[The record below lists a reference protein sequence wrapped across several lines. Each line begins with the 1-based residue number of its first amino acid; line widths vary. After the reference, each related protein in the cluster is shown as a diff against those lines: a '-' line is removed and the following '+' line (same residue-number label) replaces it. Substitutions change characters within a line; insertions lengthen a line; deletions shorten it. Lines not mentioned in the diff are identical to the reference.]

1 MLDMYNQ
8 LRVVIF
14 ILGAILKCN
23 ACQIQGSDTGICTRQ
38 YLPETYGTGLD
49 GLRIAKRQWSNETVE
64 GPCSDE
70 KNMASHC
77 MPFCGR
83 YIANYYPPC
92 IPFATYL
99 EPDQNFPRGRHGSF
113 TVLTKDKWVEETAL
127 KYISERIQKE
137 TNETAKKLGVD
148 EYGVKG
154 KRTPIRFYRNSAC
167 QEAYK
172 KFICWLNFPRCDDE
186 YEESLPMCQSAC
198 LNFFRVCGFEKE
210 TWRCDT
216 PQDTEK
222 KPGVHHNFFPGQPF
236 KENEYLPKSG
246 GEPKIVCTP
255 SIKGSAPL
263 AFNGRHHALI
273 IISSVTLLF
282 VTF

>member
-1 MLDMYNQ
+1 MS
-8 LRVVIF
+8 IF
-14 ILGAILKCN
+14 QCN
-23 ACQIQGSDTGICTRQ
+23 ACKIQGSDTGICTRQ
-38 YLPETYGTGLD
+38 YLPETYGVGLD
-49 GLRIAKRQWSNETVE
+49 GLRISKRQWSNETE
-64 GPCSDE
+64 DGPCSDE

-83 YIANYYPPC
+83 YIANYYAPC
-92 IPFATYL
+92 VPFATFL

-127 KYISERIQKE
+127 NYISERIQKE

-148 EYGVKG
+148 EHGVKG
-154 KRTPIRFYRNSAC
+154 KRTPIRFYRNTAC

-172 KFICWLNFPRCDDE
+172 KFICWLNFPRCSDEHDDE
-186 YEESLPMCQSAC
+186 TLPMCQSAC
-198 LNFFRVCGFEKE
+198 LNFFRVCGYEKE
-210 TWRCDT
+210 TWQCDT
-216 PQDTEK
+216 HNAEQIDEIN
-222 KPGVHHNFFPGQPF
+222 HNFFPGQPF

-263 AFNGRHHALI
+263 HFNGNYPVFIL
-273 IISSVTLLF
+273 ISSLTLLF
-282 VTF
+282 FTY